1 MPASTLVGTI
11 LALAEI
17 PPTDTP
23 TEIWPTLAASF
34 IWTTLVWDGRARP
47 GQEVVPHLLA
57 QVMLFLATAT
67 AFGWN
72 PFDAACMALANVGG
86 GVLMAVI
93 YARFRRRAG
102 WAPGTARRPRRPA
115 RLRGRSPGP
124 SSP

>member
-1 MPASTLVGTI
+1 MGISHTAARLNGRETTRLRERRVLVVACITLVGTI

-72 PFDAACMALANVGG
+72 PFDAA
-86 GVLMAVI
+86 
-93 YARFRRRAG
+93 
-102 WAPGTARRPRRPA
+102 
-115 RLRGRSPGP
+115 
-124 SSP
+124 